1 MSNSSNKFQQ
11 SVTRYGVFLK
21 KINWIIATWIPT
33 PGADAAASA
42 TVAIAYVFESFCTT
56 VRYEIGTETI
66 LSFLNHFM
74 GTYDMFL
81 IDLGLSTDYKSV
93 ALPIELWG
101 RKKFFSWKHQI
112 KQA

>member
-1 MSNSSNKFQQ
+1 MAQPF
-11 SVTRYGVFLK
+11 
-21 KINWIIATWIPT
+21 
-33 PGADAAASA
+33 A

-81 IDLGLSTDYKSV
+81 TDLGLSTDYKSV
-93 ALPIELWG
+93 ALPIEL
-101 RKKFFSWKHQI
+101 
-112 KQA
+112 